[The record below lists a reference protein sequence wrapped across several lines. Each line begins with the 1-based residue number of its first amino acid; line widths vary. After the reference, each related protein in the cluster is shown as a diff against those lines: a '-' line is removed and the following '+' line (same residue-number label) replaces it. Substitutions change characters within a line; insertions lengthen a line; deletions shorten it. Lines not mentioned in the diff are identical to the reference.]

1 MSLGSISR
9 PKRLADAQFVGDLM
23 SLFKRQGIES
33 GDPGSLA
40 SFESCLASKDN
51 FRSQLF
57 TLCTAI
63 SHMSEDDLSGEQL
76 LVLIARGL
84 GVPEA
89 ADGTAELPESL
100 RTAFLAGYKAWS
112 NRSLDEPAPWPPSR
126 EPTGNEPIPFPQ
138 RAEECAE
145 PAATERRA
153 PDMHAPGMR
162 TVQEALLMARKQSP
176 FELPARSASS
186 PGVNVE
192 DLTITEL
199 TRLLEDIERRMS
211 RIKPQFH
218 ALDALAHPPDE
229 TAERPA
235 RMHEVGEAP
244 VLKAD
249 AAAQPGPS
257 LVLPAVTVLPSPPE
271 PAGIVAHPAAPPV
284 EVARAG
290 YEEDTFL
297 ARHTYLKPGRRL
309 PPDRIVPIPLAT
321 KPPVPAEPP
330 RAQLPAKSSDILMA
344 LVDSRPERLRVKM
357 HLAIGVIAALILVAS
372 PMAGFVAYRLL
383 HPTYVIEYQDVNPA
397 VQPSGITVTPA
408 PSENPEP
415 PPASGASAPAAK
427 VTNAKANAALSG
439 SKTVPTRDGRNPQT
453 PKRTPPVAVSGVW
466 PPPPEK

>member
-9 PKRLADAQFVGDLM
+9 AKQLSDAQFAGDLM
-23 SLFKRQGIES
+23 SLFKRHRIES

-40 SFESCLASKDN
+40 SFESCLASKDS

-89 ADGTAELPESL
+89 ADGAAELPESL
-100 RTAFLAGYKAWS
+100 RTAFLAGYEAWS

-126 EPTGNEPIPFPQ
+126 EPAANEPIPFPQ
-138 RAEECAE
+138 RAEGGAE

-153 PDMHAPGMR
+153 PDMRAPGMR

-176 FELPARSASS
+176 FELPARNAPS

-192 DLTITEL
+192 DLTIAEL

-218 ALDALAHPPDE
+218 ELNALVRPPDE
-229 TAERPA
+229 TFERPA

-244 VLKAD
+244 ASTAD

-257 LVLPAVTVLPSPPE
+257 LVLPAATVLPSPLE
-271 PAGIVAHPAAPPV
+271 PAAILAHPHALPV

-290 YEEDTFL
+290 YEEDSFL
-297 ARHTYLKPGRRL
+297 ARHTYLKAGRRL
-309 PPDRIVPIPLAT
+309 PPDTIVPIPLAT
-321 KPPVPAEPP
+321 PPPAPEEPP
-330 RAQLPAKSSDILMA
+330 RAELPAKPSDLLMA
-344 LVDSRPERLRVKM
+344 LVDSRPERFRVKM
-357 HLAIGVIAALILVAS
+357 QLAVGVIAALILVAS
-372 PMAGFVAYRLL
+372 PLAGFVAYRLL
-383 HPTYVIEYQDVNPA
+383 HPTYAIEYQDVNPA
-397 VQPSGITVTPA
+397 PQPNGITVTPT

-415 PPASGASAPAAK
+415 PPASPASSPAAK
-427 VTNAKANAALSG
+427 VTNAKANAAPSG
-439 SKTVPTRDGRNPQT
+439 SKTTPTRNGRNPET
-453 PKRTPPVAVSGVW
+453 SKRTPPAAVW
-466 PPPPEK
+466 PPPPEE

>member
-9 PKRLADAQFVGDLM
+9 PKRLSDAQFVGDLM
-23 SLFKRQGIES
+23 SLFKRHRIES

-63 SHMSEDDLSGEQL
+63 SHMSEEDLSGEQL

-89 ADGTAELPESL
+89 ADGAAELPESW

-126 EPTGNEPIPFPQ
+126 EPAGNEPIPFPQ
-138 RAEECAE
+138 RADGGAE

-153 PDMHAPGMR
+153 TDMYAPGMR
-162 TVQEALLMARKQSP
+162 TIQEALLMARKQSP

-211 RIKPQFH
+211 RIKPKFH
-218 ALDALAHPPDE
+218 ELNAQAHPPDE
-229 TAERPA
+229 TLERPA
-235 RMHEVGEAP
+235 RMHEVGEA
-244 VLKAD
+244 LSSKAD

-257 LVLPAVTVLPSPPE
+257 LVLPAAAVLPSPPE
-271 PAGIVAHPAAPPV
+271 PAGIVATPSALPV

-290 YEEDTFL
+290 YEEDSFL

-309 PPDRIVPIPLAT
+309 PPDTIVPIPLAT
-321 KPPVPAEPP
+321 PPPSPAKPP
-330 RAQLPAKSSDILMA
+330 RAQLSAKPSDILMA
-344 LVDSRPERLRVKM
+344 LVDSRPERFRVKM

-397 VQPSGITVTPA
+397 VQPNRITVAPA
-408 PSENPEP
+408 PSPNPEP
-415 PPASGASAPAAK
+415 PSASPPSAPAAK
-427 VTNAKANAALSG
+427 VTKPKANAAPSG
-439 SKTVPTRDGRNPQT
+439 SKTPARNGRNPQA
-453 PKRTPPVAVSGVW
+453 PKRTPPAAVSGVW
-466 PPPPEK
+466 PPPPGK